1 MSDWEAEIEP
11 VAIEIQRYAMEL
23 SSNPQ
28 VIVQALLQV
37 AAHQAVAAG
46 FSCPSV
52 VGELVEAYEASHRA
66 ILARAGGEVN

>member
-1 MSDWEAEIEP
+1 MSDWKEQIET
-11 VAIEIQRYAMEL
+11 VAIEIQRCAMEL
-23 SSNPQ
+23 NSDPQ

-46 FSCPSV
+46 FSRPSV